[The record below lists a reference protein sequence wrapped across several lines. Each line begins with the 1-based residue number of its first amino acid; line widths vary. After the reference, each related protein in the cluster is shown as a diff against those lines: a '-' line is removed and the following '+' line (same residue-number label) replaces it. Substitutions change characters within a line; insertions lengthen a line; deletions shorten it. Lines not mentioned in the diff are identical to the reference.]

1 MTDINEFEVTSAL
14 SAVVS
19 LRSRIPED
27 ALTANVLGTERAG
40 HGVQIRD
47 DGLVLTIGYL
57 ITEADSIFLITASG
71 QTLAAHLVAYDQETG
86 FGLVQALG
94 RLDAA
99 TVKIGESSGVKV
111 GDSIV
116 IAGHAGKSDMV
127 SAEVIDKREFAGYWE
142 YLLEEAIFTSP
153 AHSNWGGAAALDR
166 DGRLIGIGSL
176 FVQEADDKGGSQRDA
191 NMIVPIDLL
200 APILDDLLMYGRT
213 RKAPRPWMGMLTVEH
228 QAGLVVA
235 STIEGSPAEA
245 AKLEVGDIVE
255 EVNGEPVEELAE
267 LFRKVWNLG
276 EAGVEI
282 PLTVVRDGERM
293 AITIQSADR
302 NATLKAPQVH

>member
-1 MTDINEFEVTSAL
+1 M
-14 SAVVS
+14 SAVVA

-57 ITEADSIFLITASG
+57 VTEADSIFLVTASG
-71 QTLAAHLVAYDQETG
+71 QTLPAHLVAYDQETG

-99 TVKIGESSGVKV
+99 TVRIGQSADVGV
-111 GDSIV
+111 GDPIV
-116 IAGHAGKSDMV
+116 LVGHGGKSDCV
-127 SAEVIDKREFAGYWE
+127 SAEVIEKREFAGYWE
-142 YLLEEAIFTSP
+142 YLLDDAIFTSP
-153 AHSNWGGAAALDR
+153 AHNNWGGTAALDAE
-166 DGRLIGIGSL
+166 GRLVGIGSL
-176 FVQEADDKGGSQRDA
+176 FVQEADSEGGTRRDA
-191 NMIVPIDLL
+191 NMVVPIDLL
-200 APILDDLLMYGRT
+200 APILDELLMYGRT

-228 QAGLVVA
+228 QVGLVVA

-245 AKLEVGDIVE
+245 AELEVGDIVA
-255 EVNGEPVEELAE
+255 EVDGEPVEALADM
-267 LFRKVWNLG
+267 FRKVWSLG

-282 PLTVVRDGERM
+282 PLTVVRDGERL
-293 AITIQSADR
+293 AVSIQSVDR
-302 NATLKAPQVH
+302 NATLKSPQIH